1 MGRTRPLAERLHSS
15 DGEAAWNDCL
25 GRIAAEGRMSAL
37 GYGWIKPATRM
48 RGRSNVMETC
58 SYNFR

>member
-1 MGRTRPLAERLHSS
+1 
-15 DGEAAWNDCL
+15 
-25 GRIAAEGRMSAL
+25 MSAL

-58 SYNFR
+58 SYNFLQRIGITDPWLR